1 MLGGDN
7 LSKDTSKTDRPK
19 RKSRKMQ
26 IDAFNP
32 DTWPADSKRRLERE
46 MHIKDIMV
54 GRKISNSPKAM
65 YMEEFRLKDSDA
77 YGKNVWMD
85 EDILERVNICLNN
98 GGKIE
103 HAHHL
108 TLYSGTT
115 DNYND
120 LFLDINVAGTAPNV
134 EPIDVLQTKY
144 NQWKNSNISY
154 CDSISSTEIYQKQ
167 NVEIHPNP
175 TNDFIS
181 ISNIEESKKIEL
193 FSLNGK
199 FLETVKSYNFS
210 LKNFS
215 EGIYILKV
223 TFKDRVEEL
232 KVIKH

>member
-85 EDILERVNICLNN
+85 EDILERVSDIQALH
-98 GGKIE
+98 KIGSFRFIPLVVRDQYAKNTNSPLPFDLSKIDDPKSKPWE
-103 HAHHL
+103 IKEIIRMSL
-108 TLYSGTT
+108 TVMSLYLMGLDTFT
-115 DNYND
+115 NRIMRKYLTMD
-120 LFLDINVAGTAPNV
+120 LHKVGYRQAANAV
-134 EPIDVLQTKY
+134 EL
-144 NQWKNSNISY
+144 SA
-154 CDSISSTEIYQKQ
+154 
-167 NVEIHPNP
+167 
-175 TNDFIS
+175 DFI
-181 ISNIEESKKIEL
+181 EKFESDENFD
-193 FSLNGK
+193 FSDLG
-199 FLETVKSYNFS
+199 FE
-210 LKNFS
+210 
-215 EGIYILKV
+215 
-223 TFKDRVEEL
+223 D
-232 KVIKH
+232 

>member
-85 EDILERVNICLNN
+85 EDILERVSDIQAMH
-98 GGKIE
+98 KIGSFRFIPLVVRDQYAKNTNSPLPFDLSKIDDPKSKPWE
-103 HAHHL
+103 IKEIIRMSL
-108 TLYSGTT
+108 TVMSLYLMGLDTFT
-115 DNYND
+115 NRIMRKYLTMD
-120 LFLDINVAGTAPNV
+120 LHKVGYRQAANAV
-134 EPIDVLQTKY
+134 ELSADF
-144 NQWKNSNISY
+144 
-154 CDSISSTEIYQKQ
+154 
-167 NVEIHPNP
+167 VEKFESDENF
-175 TNDFIS
+175 DFS
-181 ISNIEESKKIEL
+181 DLGFE
-193 FSLNGK
+193 
-199 FLETVKSYNFS
+199 
-210 LKNFS
+210 
-215 EGIYILKV
+215 
-223 TFKDRVEEL
+223 D
-232 KVIKH
+232 

>member
-85 EDILERVNICLNN
+85 EDILERVSDIQAMH
-98 GGKIE
+98 KIGSFRFIPLVVRDQYAKNTNSPLPFDLSKIDDPKSKPWE
-103 HAHHL
+103 IKEIIRMSL
-108 TLYSGTT
+108 TVMSLYLMGLDTFT
-115 DNYND
+115 NRIMRKYLTMD
-120 LFLDINVAGTAPNV
+120 LHKVGYRQAANAV
-134 EPIDVLQTKY
+134 EL
-144 NQWKNSNISY
+144 SA
-154 CDSISSTEIYQKQ
+154 
-167 NVEIHPNP
+167 
-175 TNDFIS
+175 DFI
-181 ISNIEESKKIEL
+181 EKFESDENFD
-193 FSLNGK
+193 FSDLG
-199 FLETVKSYNFS
+199 FE
-210 LKNFS
+210 
-215 EGIYILKV
+215 
-223 TFKDRVEEL
+223 D
-232 KVIKH
+232 

>member
-85 EDILERVNICLNN
+85 EDILERVSDIQAMH
-98 GGKIE
+98 KIGSFRFIPLVVRDQYAKNTNSPLPFDLSKIDDPKSKPWE
-103 HAHHL
+103 IKEILRMSL
-108 TLYSGTT
+108 TVMSLYLMGLDTFT
-115 DNYND
+115 NRIMRKYLTMD
-120 LFLDINVAGTAPNV
+120 LHKVGYRQAANAV
-134 EPIDVLQTKY
+134 EL
-144 NQWKNSNISY
+144 SA
-154 CDSISSTEIYQKQ
+154 
-167 NVEIHPNP
+167 
-175 TNDFIS
+175 DFI
-181 ISNIEESKKIEL
+181 EKFESDENFD
-193 FSLNGK
+193 FSDLG
-199 FLETVKSYNFS
+199 FE
-210 LKNFS
+210 
-215 EGIYILKV
+215 
-223 TFKDRVEEL
+223 D
-232 KVIKH
+232 